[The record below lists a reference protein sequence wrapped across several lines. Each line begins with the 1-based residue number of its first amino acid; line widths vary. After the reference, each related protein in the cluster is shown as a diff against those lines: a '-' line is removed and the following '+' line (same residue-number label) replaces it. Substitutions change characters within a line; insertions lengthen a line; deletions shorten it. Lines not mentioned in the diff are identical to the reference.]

1 LYICVVNVTYMDGLS
16 KKDQITAAA
25 GELFWKHGFRR
36 ISVAEICTRA
46 GVSRKTY
53 YTYYNNKNE
62 LILSMLTE
70 LFESGLNK
78 AKEIF
83 DSEIS
88 FEEKIRKIMD
98 FKITIGKTWSKEFLT
113 EMMQTPVISEFY
125 LQWAQKSLQLSR
137 DFFANAQKK
146 GQVNP
151 DLHID
156 FVMFTLQKYMDWI
169 DDPAFMKYFDS
180 VEDFIRQS
188 TYLFLYG
195 VMPVHKE

>member
-1 LYICVVNVTYMDGLS
+1 MSPIMDGLS

-25 GELFWKHGFRR
+25 EELFWKYGFRR
-36 ISVAEICTRA
+36 VSVAEICTRA

-62 LILSMLTE
+62 LIFSLLTE
-70 LFESGLNK
+70 LFESGFNK

-83 DSEIS
+83 DAEIP

-98 FKITIGKTWSKEFLT
+98 FKLTMGKTWSKEFLM

-125 LQWAQKSLQLSR
+125 LQWARKSLQMSR
-137 DFFANAQKK
+137 DFFLQAQRK

-151 DLHID
+151 ALHID
-156 FVMFTLQKYMDWI
+156 FMMFTLQKYLDWI
-169 DDPAFMKYFDS
+169 DDPAFMQYFDS

-188 TYLFLYG
+188 TYLFVYG
-195 VMPVHKE
+195 VMPVHRE